1 MRTGGI
7 ASGKAVMA
15 SIFRILAARR
25 LLVLDLHGLSQERE
39 VLMQNFKTGV
49 LALTVSVALAG
60 VSSGCL
66 STRKFTRN
74 EVKASSDALKA
85 DYTAKVDATN
95 AQVKE
100 TQDSVNQVNTRVS
113 QVDQRVTT
121 VDQKV
126 AATDTKVTELDTKT
140 TNNINGVRTDLTGQV
155 NTVRTAGETTN
166 RNLGTLDQ
174 NFKNRN
180 NFSMSSQKSVL
191 FKFDSDKLTDEGK
204 AALDEVASAVTSNP
218 DVILV
223 LEGHTDNTGDKTY
236 NVRLGERRI
245 ETVKRYLAVDK
256 GVPVYK
262 IEEISFGAD
271 KPVAPNDSKQGREQN
286 RSVTLTVLAPQSASN
301 R

>member
-1 MRTGGI
+1 
-7 ASGKAVMA
+7 
-15 SIFRILAARR
+15 
-25 LLVLDLHGLSQERE
+25 
-39 VLMQNFKTGV
+39 MQRFKTGV

-74 EVKASSDALKA
+74 EVKSASDALKA
-85 DYTAKVDATN
+85 DYTAKIDSTN

-113 QVDQRVTT
+113 QVDGRVTQ

-126 AATDTKVTELDTKT
+126 TATDAKIGELDTKT
-140 TNNINGVRTDLTGQV
+140 TTSINGVRTDLTGQV
-155 NTVRTAGETTN
+155 TTVRSAGETTS
-166 RNLGTLDQ
+166 RNLNTLDQ
-174 NFKNRN
+174 KFTNRN
-180 NFSMSSQKSVL
+180 NYQMSSQKAVL
-191 FKFDSDKLTDEGK
+191 FKFDSATLTDEGK
-204 AALDEVASAVTSNP
+204 AALDEVAQSVTTNP
-218 DVILV
+218 DALLV

-236 NVRLGERRI
+236 NIRLGERRV
-245 ETVKRYLAVDK
+245 EAVRRYLAVDK

-262 IEEISFGAD
+262 IEDISFGAD

-286 RSVTLTVLAPQSASN
+286 RSVTLTVLAPTATAAN

>member
-1 MRTGGI
+1 
-7 ASGKAVMA
+7 
-15 SIFRILAARR
+15 
-25 LLVLDLHGLSQERE
+25 
-39 VLMQNFKTGV
+39 MQRFKTGV
-49 LALTVSVALAG
+49 LALTVSVALVG

-85 DYTAKVDATN
+85 DYTAKIDATN

-113 QVDQRVTT
+113 TVDQRVTT

-126 AATDTKVTELDTKT
+126 TATDTKVTELDTKT
-140 TNNINGVRTDLTGQV
+140 TNNINGVRTEMTTQV
-155 NTVRTAGETTN
+155 NGVKTSADTAN
-166 RNLGTLDQ
+166 RNVTALDQ
-174 NFKNRN
+174 KFQNRN
-180 NFSMSSQKSVL
+180 NYAMTSQKSVL

-204 AALDEVASAVTSNP
+204 AGLDEVAGAVTTNA
-218 DVILV
+218 DAMLL

-236 NVRLGERRI
+236 NIQLGERRI
-245 ETVKRYLAVDK
+245 EAVKRYLAVDK

-262 IEEISFGAD
+262 IQDISFGSD
-271 KPVAPNDSKQGREQN
+271 KPVAPNDSKEGREQN
-286 RSVTLTVLAPQSASN
+286 RSVTLTVLAPNTTAAN

>member
-1 MRTGGI
+1 
-7 ASGKAVMA
+7 
-15 SIFRILAARR
+15 
-25 LLVLDLHGLSQERE
+25 
-39 VLMQNFKTGV
+39 MQRFNTGV
-49 LALTVSVALAG
+49 LALTVSIALVG

-155 NTVRTAGETTN
+155 TTVRTAGETTN

-236 NVRLGERRI
+236 NIQLGGRRI
-245 ETVKRYLAVDK
+245 EAVKRYLAVDK

-262 IEEISFGAD
+262 IEEISFGAE
-271 KPVAPNDSKQGREQN
+271 KPIAANDSKEGREQN
-286 RSVTLTVLAPQSASN
+286 RAVTLTVLAPTASAA

>member
-1 MRTGGI
+1 
-7 ASGKAVMA
+7 
-15 SIFRILAARR
+15 
-25 LLVLDLHGLSQERE
+25 
-39 VLMQNFKTGV
+39 MQRFNTGV
-49 LALTVSVALAG
+49 LALTVSIALVG

-74 EVKASSDALKA
+74 EVKASSDALKS
-85 DYTAKVDATN
+85 DYTAKIDATN

-113 QVDQRVTT
+113 AVDQRVTT

-155 NTVRTAGETTN
+155 NTVKTAGETTN
-166 RNLGTLDQ
+166 RNLTTLDQ
-174 NFKNRN
+174 KFTNRN
-180 NFSMSSQKSVL
+180 NYQMSSQKSVL
-191 FKFDSDKLTDEGK
+191 FKFDSDKLTDAGK
-204 AALDEVASAVTSNP
+204 TGLDEIAQSVSTNP
-218 DVILV
+218 DAFVL

-245 ETVKRYLAVDK
+245 EAVKRYLAVDK

-262 IEEISFGAD
+262 IEEISFGSE
-271 KPVAPNDSKQGREQN
+271 KPVAPNDSKEGREQN
-286 RSVTLTVLAPQSASN
+286 RSVTLTVLSPNATAAN

>member
-1 MRTGGI
+1 
-7 ASGKAVMA
+7 
-15 SIFRILAARR
+15 
-25 LLVLDLHGLSQERE
+25 
-39 VLMQNFKTGV
+39 MQRFKTGV

-74 EVKASSDALKA
+74 EVKASSDALKS
-85 DYTAKVDATN
+85 DYTAKIDATN

-113 QVDQRVTT
+113 AVDQRVTQ
-121 VDQKV
+121 V
-126 AATDTKVTELDTKT
+126 DTKVTGVDAKVGELDTKT
-140 TNNINGVRTDLTGQV
+140 TNSINGVRTDLTGQV
-155 NTVRTAGETTN
+155 TGVRTAGETTS
-166 RNLGTLDQ
+166 RNLNTLDQ
-174 NFKNRN
+174 KFTNRN
-180 NFSMSSQKSVL
+180 NYAMSSQKAVL

-204 AALDEVASAVTSNP
+204 AALDEVATAVTSSP
-218 DVILV
+218 DALLV

-236 NVRLGERRI
+236 NIRLGERRI

-262 IEEISFGAD
+262 IEEISFGAE
-271 KPVAPNDSKQGREQN
+271 KPVAPNDSKEGREQN
-286 RSVTLTVLAPQSASN
+286 RSVTLTVLSPNTTAAV

>member
-1 MRTGGI
+1 
-7 ASGKAVMA
+7 
-15 SIFRILAARR
+15 
-25 LLVLDLHGLSQERE
+25 
-39 VLMQNFKTGV
+39 MQRFKTGV
-49 LALTVSVALAG
+49 LALTVSITLAG

-85 DYTAKVDATN
+85 DYTAKIDAAN
-95 AQVKE
+95 GQIKE

-113 QVDQRVTT
+113 AVDTRVTQ

-140 TNNINGVRTDLTGQV
+140 TNSINTVRTDLTGQV
-155 NTVRTAGETTN
+155 TTVRTAGETTN
-166 RNLGTLDQ
+166 RNLNTLDQ

-191 FKFDSDKLTDEGK
+191 FKFDSATLTDEGK
-204 AALDEVASAVTSNP
+204 AALDEVAQAVSGNA
-218 DVILV
+218 DSILL

-236 NVRLGERRI
+236 NIRLGERRI
-245 ETVKRYLAVDK
+245 EAVKRYLAVDK
-256 GVPVYK
+256 GLPVYK
-262 IEEISFGAD
+262 IEDISFGAD

-286 RSVTLTVLAPQSASN
+286 RSVTLTVLAPSATAAN